1 MLSWEGD
8 EFDSKLRF
16 LIQYSPDHL
25 MRNSAITLSAAFL
38 TLGSQVAWATEG
50 RVRYDRDIRPI
61 LSENCFACHGPDE
74 HERKAKLRL
83 DVKEGG
89 MYADREGVIA
99 ILPGKPDES
108 ELLSRLLTGDKDEV
122 MPPPETEK
130 KLNPEEIALI
140 KRWIEQ
146 GAEWEGH
153 WSYELPRKTSL
164 PKGVH
169 PIDHFIGTRLDAE
182 GLNPSPRAEL
192 HTLLRRLSFD
202 LTGLPPTQDEV
213 AVFKKDAATDL
224 PGALAAAVDRLLESP
239 RYGERMAVFWLDL
252 VRYADSIGY
261 HSDTPMD
268 VYPYRE
274 WVIEAFNANQ
284 RFDEFTRWQIAGD
297 LLPNATPEQKVA
309 SGYNRLLQTTEE
321 GGAQAKE
328 YVAIYA
334 ADRVRSISG
343 AWLGSTLGC
352 AQCHDHKYDPY
363 TAKDFYSMA
372 AFFAD
377 VKEKGVGR
385 RDGYMPVASGT
396 YKKRGAELDA
406 RIARLSKEART
417 GTPGFAKAQAE
428 WEKSIAS
435 SVEPSLGD
443 WHLIGP
449 LTGGDANKVFNTE
462 FGPERK
468 VDAKA
473 AINGKKWKKRS
484 DFLDGKVHALP
495 GDENA
500 AWYLYRTITAPVAT
514 QLALSLGSDDGIR
527 VWVNSTEQLNK
538 NVGRGAAADQEKITI
553 SLKKGANQ
561 YLMKIVNHGGGA
573 GFYFKAGGSHVPGNI
588 VAIVKKPAD
597 QRSPEEKTAVADYYL
612 SVSPEL
618 AAARAKVEAAKRE
631 KAEFSKKLP
640 RTLVTTATTPRTMR
654 ILPRGNWLDDSGP
667 EVTPAIPG
675 FLGKLDTGERRATRL
690 DLANWVIDRENPL
703 TARAFV
709 NRVWKLYFGAG
720 LSRNVDDLGAQ
731 GQWPSH
737 PEVLDWL
744 AVDFMENGWNV
755 KRLIKLIVTSKT
767 YAQSSKSTVVSRERD
782 ALNILLARQSRF
794 RMDAEMVRDN
804 TLALGGILVE
814 QIGGRSVK
822 PYQPAGYWRH
832 LNFPGRKWSPDSGE
846 SQYRRAVYTHWQ
858 RSFLHPSLLA
868 FDAPSREECT
878 AERPRSN
885 TPLQALVLLNDPTYV
900 EAARALGERIMK
912 EGGEDPVARIRWAFL
927 EALSRLPTDRE
938 LKIVTDLQVAQRKR
952 YLVDGAAGKQLLS
965 VGLRPAPA
973 DLPIAELAAWTTVA
987 RTILNLHE
995 TITRQ

>member
-1 MLSWEGD
+1 
-8 EFDSKLRF
+8 
-16 LIQYSPDHL
+16 

-38 TLGSQVAWATEG
+38 AVGSSVALSAEG
-50 RVRYDRDIRPI
+50 RIRYDRDIRPI

-89 MYADREGVIA
+89 IYADRKGIIA
-99 ILPGKPDES
+99 VVPGKPDDS
-108 ELLSRLLTGDKDEV
+108 ELLFRLLTEDREDV
-122 MPPPETEK
+122 MPPPKTEK
-130 KLNPEEIALI
+130 KLKPEEIALI
-140 KRWIEQ
+140 KKWIEQ

-153 WSYELPRKTSL
+153 WSYDLPRKTSL
-164 PKGVH
+164 PKGAHLV
-169 PIDHFIGTRLDAE
+169 DHFIGTRLDAE
-182 GLNPSPRAEL
+182 GLKASPPAEL

-202 LTGLPPTQDEV
+202 LTGLPPTQDQV
-213 AVFKKDAATDL
+213 AAFRKHAATDL
-224 PGALAAAVDRLLESP
+224 PGALAAAADRLLDSP

-261 HSDTPMD
+261 HSDNPMD

-284 RFDEFTRWQIAGD
+284 GFDEFTRWQIAGD
-297 LLPNATPEQKVA
+297 LLPNATSEQKVA
-309 SGYNRLLQTTEE
+309 SGYNRLLQTTAE

-377 VKEKGVGR
+377 VKEKGVGGR
-385 RDGYMPVASGT
+385 EGYMPVASGN

-406 RIARLSKEART
+406 RIAQLSKEART

-435 SVEPSLGD
+435 SIEPSLGD

-449 LTGGDANKVFNTE
+449 FTGGDANKVFDTA
-462 FGPERK
+462 FGPETK

-473 AINGKKWKKRS
+473 ALNGKKWQKRT
-484 DFLDGKVHALP
+484 DFPDGNVHALP
-495 GDENA
+495 GDGNA
-500 AWYLYRTITAPVAT
+500 AWYLYRTITAPLAT

-527 VWVNSTEQLNK
+527 VWVNSTEQLSK
-538 NVGRGAAADQEKITI
+538 NVGRGAAADQEKITV
-553 SLKKGANQ
+553 SLKKGNNQ

-573 GFYFKAGGSHVPGNI
+573 GFYFKAGGSHVPANI

-597 QRSPEEKTAVADYYL
+597 QRSAEEKTEVADYYL
-612 SVSPEL
+612 SVAPEL
-618 AAARAKVEAAKRE
+618 AEARAKVEAAKRE

-675 FLGKLDTGERRATRL
+675 FLGKLDTGERRASRL
-690 DLANWVIDRENPL
+690 DLANWVVDRENPL

-737 PEVLDWL
+737 PELLDWL
-744 AVDFMENGWNV
+744 AVDFMESGWDV
-755 KRLIKLIVTSKT
+755 KRLAKLLVTSKT
-767 YAQSSKSTVVSRERD
+767 YAQSSKSTVASRERD

-804 TLALGGILVE
+804 ALALGRILVE

-832 LNFPGRKWSPDSGE
+832 LNFPGRKWAPDSGE

-912 EGGEDPVARIRWAFL
+912 EGGDDAVARIRWAFL
-927 EALSRLPTDRE
+927 EALSRPPSDRD
-938 LKIVTDLQVAQRKR
+938 LKIVADLQVAQFKR
-952 YLVDGAAGKQLLS
+952 YLADGAAGKQLLS
-965 VGLRPAPA
+965 VGLRPAPT
-973 DLPIAELAAWTTVA
+973 DLPVAELAAWTTVA